1 MDLINLSDGGNSVR
15 LHILG
20 RHRPGILPEHDL
32 MDAYIVVDSDF
43 IKGQFR
49 VHFFLSSLDL
59 WAAAL
64 KSLEGGRAAE
74 WLDMGNGSAI
84 RIECPKSEN
93 DDLVVCVEDASSS
106 GATVIVPIAVE
117 RNWLQDHRDRLGA
130 ALEAWPAEVIENSP
144 GSYEWKR

>member
-1 MDLINLSDGGNSVR
+1 
-15 LHILG
+15 
-20 RHRPGILPEHDL
+20 